1 MIDACPQVEPSFVAV
16 LADHTAGDPMREGVR
31 WTDLTRGE
39 ISRRLGERGTP
50 AGKRVVRQ
58 LLQKHGY
65 VKRQAR
71 KKKDMG
77 PRHPDRNAQF
87 ENIAR
92 LKREHLEAGQPV
104 VSMDTKKKE
113 MLGDFHRAGRLYT
126 QAPIDVFDHD
136 FPSAA
141 TGVVFPHG
149 LYDVGRNRGH
159 INLGTSRETSQ
170 FACESIERWWRQ
182 EGCREYPQASRLLL
196 LCDGGGSNSARRYV
210 FKEQLQALADRLG
223 LEIRVAHYPPYCSKY
238 NPIEH
243 RLFPHVT
250 RACQG
255 AVFRTVEGVKKL
267 MEKTATSAGL
277 KVTVDIIDK
286 VYEVGRSCSK
296 GFKQNMK
303 ITFDETMPRWNY
315 RAVPAPS

>member
-16 LADHTAGDPMREGVR
+16 LADQTAGAPMREGVR

-50 AGKRVVRQ
+50 AGQRVVRQ

-77 PRHPDRNAQF
+77 PRHPDRNAPF

-92 LKREHLEAGQPV
+92 LKREHLEAGEPV

-149 LYDVGRNRGH
+149 LYDPPGRGPQPRAHQPGH
-159 INLGTSRETSQ
+159 QSRDVPVRLRKRR
-170 FACESIERWWRQ
+170 AMVAA
-182 EGCREYPQASRLLL
+182 GGMQAA
-196 LCDGGGSNSARRYV
+196 SARHAVASAVRRRR
-210 FKEQLQALADRLG
+210 QQQRPPL
-223 LEIRVAHYPPYCSKY
+223 RV
-238 NPIEH
+238 
-243 RLFPHVT
+243 
-250 RACQG
+250 QG
-255 AVFRTVEGVKKL
+255 AVAGPGG
-267 MEKTATSAGL
+267 SAGAGDSRGPL
-277 KVTVDIIDK
+277 SAVLLDVQSN
-286 VYEVGRSCSK
+286 RALHL
-296 GFKQNMK
+296 QLHLRL
-303 ITFDETMPRWNY
+303 PR
-315 RAVPAPS
+315 RVSSRRH